1 MFILSKPSLDL
12 KRMNE
17 IIEKTINTIDS
28 GRKEI
33 FDIAENARKECE
45 RIKNE
50 INAIQDKISAVILE
64 TDDLAREER
73 RTKSKLM
80 VVSRDFNKYSEQD
93 IRLAYEEA
101 NNIKVRL
108 VLKRQ
113 EEKELISKRNS
124 LEVSLRKTFEIVEKA
139 ERLVSQVGVAMDFL
153 KGNLNDIFETIED
166 MNKKQSLG
174 IKIIEAQEEERMRVS
189 REIHDGPAQS
199 MANVVLKAELCEKL
213 LNIDLSQ
220 AKDEL
225 NELKD
230 IARNSIKDVR
240 RIIYDLRPMSLDDLG
255 LIPTLQRYIDKF
267 MEETGINVDLMIL
280 DNPEEI
286 KPIIEIACFR
296 IIQEALNNVSKHS
309 KAKEVLIKIEYAV
322 DKLFIVIK
330 DNGIGFEKDKLKR
343 SKDLR
348 GYGLIGMKERAE
360 LLSGKLDII
369 SSLGEGTKVLLT
381 IPLEREEVINE

>member
-280 DNPEEI
+280 DNPEDI

>member
-1 MFILSKPSLDL
+1 
-12 KRMNE
+12 MNE

>member
-1 MFILSKPSLDL
+1 MSKPSLDL

-280 DNPEEI
+280 DNPEDI

>member
-73 RTKSKLM
+73 TTKSKLM

-296 IIQEALNNVSKHS
+296 IIQEALNNASKHS